1 MEGILH
7 KRRAVGVIV
16 KAAVV
21 SLVFGEY
28 PLRPAFG
35 LEAIVTQLGRMRAE
49 SLTVRQ
55 QADFGL
61 RTGRN
66 LPCPCIAE
74 PKRGKNSEWGRLG
87 AAIDDPQADR
97 HVVRCG
103 FRVFEEHIEVA
114 AVVENAGIDEFVF
127 RLQARAAGIFFD
139 QLAVGKLGL
148 RVFVESAHE
157 GMRGVVVEVVK
168 VILNVFAMVSLRVRQ
183 AEGALF
189 EDGILAVPERGR
201 KAQQAVFI
209 RNTQQAIL
217 APAIGT

>member
-1 MEGILH
+1 
-7 KRRAVGVIV
+7 
-16 KAAVV
+16 
-21 SLVFGEY
+21 
-28 PLRPAFG
+28 
-35 LEAIVTQLGRMRAE
+35 MRTE
-49 SLTVRQ
+49 SLTIRQ

-61 RTGRN
+61 RIGRN

-74 PKRGKNSEWGRLG
+74 PKRGKNSERGRLG

-97 HVVRCG
+97 HVVRRG
-103 FRVFEEHIEVA
+103 FGIFEEHIEVA

-148 RVFVESAHE
+148 RVVVE
-157 GMRGVVVEVVK
+157 MVEVVLD
-168 VILNVFAMVSLRVRQ
+168 VLTVVALRVRQ

-209 RNTQQAIL
+209 RNTEQTIL
-217 APAIGT
+217 APAIGA